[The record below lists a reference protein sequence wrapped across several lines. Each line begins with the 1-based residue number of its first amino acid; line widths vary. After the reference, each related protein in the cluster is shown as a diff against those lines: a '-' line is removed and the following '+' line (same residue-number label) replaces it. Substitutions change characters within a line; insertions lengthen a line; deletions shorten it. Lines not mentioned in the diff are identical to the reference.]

1 MFDLKQIYL
10 THLRAL
16 SALALMIA
24 LIAATST
31 AFVPPV
37 KAAGTL
43 SPTSSLTPEQIE
55 AAVEEYFDAV
65 SAHDVQ
71 RYVNTFAPDG
81 VLEDPVGTP
90 PLQGTAAI
98 TGFITNIIA
107 PFSDIKHRI
116 QDVVVCGNEAAVNW
130 KLDLKTTTNKHITID
145 GMGIFRF
152 NQDGKLE
159 SVREFW
165 DLAAFLADLQG

>member
-1 MFDLKQIYL
+1 MLILKRIYS
-10 THLRAL
+10 TRRRAL
-16 SALALMIA
+16 SAFVMMIA

-31 AFVPPV
+31 TFVFPV
-37 KAAGTL
+37 KAAGGPA
-43 SPTSSLTPEQIE
+43 SPSLTSDQIE
-55 AAVEEYFDAV
+55 AAVEEYFNAV

-71 RYVNTFAPDG
+71 RYVNTFAADG

-90 PLQGTAAI
+90 PVQGSAALTA
-98 TGFITNIIA
+98 FITNITA

-130 KLDLKTTTNKHITID
+130 KLELKTTTNKHISID
-145 GMGIFRF
+145 GMGVFRF

>member
-1 MFDLKQIYL
+1 
-10 THLRAL
+10 
-16 SALALMIA
+16 
-24 LIAATST
+24 
-31 AFVPPV
+31 
-37 KAAGTL
+37 
-43 SPTSSLTPEQIE
+43 
-55 AAVEEYFDAV
+55 
-65 SAHDVQ
+65 
-71 RYVNTFAPDG
+71 
-81 VLEDPVGTP
+81 
-90 PLQGTAAI
+90 LQGTAAI

-145 GMGIFRF
+145 GMGIFSF
-152 NQDGKLE
+152 DQAGKLQ